1 MLSNPAKKVAL
12 YARVSCA
19 NGQSPE
25 MQVAELRE
33 YAARR
38 GWNVV
43 GEYVDKGIS
52 GTKEKRP
59 ELDCLWSDCRKG
71 KVDAVVV
78 YRYDRFARSLRQ
90 LVNALEEFMALNVDF
105 VSIHERGHEH
115 AQWQINFRHF
125 RQHR

>member
-1 MLSNPAKKVAL
+1 MQASTACMPSNPAKKVAL

-52 GTKEKRP
+52 GTKENRP

-78 YRYDRFARSLRQ
+78 YRYDRFARSL
-90 LVNALEEFMALNVDF
+90 AP
-105 VSIHERGHEH
+105 VSECARRIHGAERR
-115 AQWQINFRHF
+115 FR
-125 RQHR
+125 